1 MVPLVNSI
9 NFDNAATTPPLFC
22 VLDDIIHFSPY
33 YSSIHRGE
41 GYKSQV
47 STNLYEETREVVGR
61 FVKLRPRLYAKLFC
75 KNCSEAINK
84 LL

>member
-1 MVPLVNSI
+1 MSSKYNNVYRKLVVGVNTKVPLIDGTLVNSI

-47 STNLYEETREVVGR
+47 SN
-61 FVKLRPRLYAKLFC
+61 
-75 KNCSEAINK
+75 
-84 LL
+84 